1 MINKEI
7 LSMFI
12 MVMSTTIFVAQ
23 NQKPEYR
30 NNFESYE
37 DGTVLTEA
45 GVKNRLFTWG
55 KTTTFTAKKSE
66 GKGNNGSNGY
76 AESSS
81 NEGVYCV
88 KYFTLEPGITY
99 KWKIAVKIEGDV
111 PSFKRKYSL
120 KVSSGK
126 GEEAYKYLDISID
139 DPESGKWMQHNNEFT
154 VKEGYEKLNV
164 LVYRWG
170 GENKLCIDDFVVRK
184 KN

>member
-7 LSMFI
+7 LSIFI

-55 KTTTFTAKKSE
+55 KTTTFTARKSE

-88 KYFTLEPGITY
+88 KYFT
-99 KWKIAVKIEGDV
+99 IE
-111 PSFKRKYSL
+111 
-120 KVSSGK
+120 
-126 GEEAYKYLDISID
+126 
-139 DPESGKWMQHNNEFT
+139 
-154 VKEGYEKLNV
+154 
-164 LVYRWG
+164 
-170 GENKLCIDDFVVRK
+170 
-184 KN
+184 